1 MKCLCPI
8 SVLRSL
14 YHSLFNSH
22 LSYGLV
28 VWGNASRWNLEK
40 IRSLQKRVLRLTAPG
55 HNGDFNHILSDLN
68 FRPRSSV
75 TSAIIVIYVGL
86 RSRYSTHVSK
96 TAFKRVNLVH
106 NYSTRS
112 AIKGNLYYSKV
123 YTSKYSI
130 KSFKYQG
137 IKILNYLKSIYIY
150 QNAISK
156 SFFQKQLKAELL
168 STYLTK

>member
-1 MKCLCPI
+1 M
-8 SVLRSL
+8 

-40 IRSLQKRVLRLTAPG
+40 IGSLQKRVLRLIAPG
-55 HNGDFNHILSDLN
+55 YNGDFKLLDLHHQLQVQLSSLMWDYDHDTL
-68 FRPRSSV
+68 P
-75 TSAIIVIYVGL
+75 TSL
-86 RSRYSTHVSK
+86 KPH
-96 TAFKRVNLVH
+96 FKRVNLVH

-123 YTSKYSI
+123 YTSKYGI

-137 IKILNYLKSIYIY
+137 VKILNYLKSMDIY

-156 SFFQKQLKAELL
+156 SFFLKQLKAELL